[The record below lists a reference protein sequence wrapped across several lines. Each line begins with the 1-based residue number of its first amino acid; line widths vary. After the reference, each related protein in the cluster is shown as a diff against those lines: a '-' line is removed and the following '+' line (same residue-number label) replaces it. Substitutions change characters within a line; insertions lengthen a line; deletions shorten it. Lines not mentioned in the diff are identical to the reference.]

1 MALSATGEALGF
13 DLLQGPQ
20 TRPQGPNPALQHG
33 TRGHLMLT
41 KVSGTVPL
49 PFEETDGLS
58 NPESPDPREAWG
70 HWGMKGG
77 VPTTRNAGS
86 SRGWRP
92 RRGQV

>member
-20 TRPQGPNPALQHG
+20 TRPQGPNPALQLG

-58 NPESPDPREAWG
+58 NPES
-70 HWGMKGG
+70 
-77 VPTTRNAGS
+77 T
-86 SRGWRP
+86 
-92 RRGQV
+92 